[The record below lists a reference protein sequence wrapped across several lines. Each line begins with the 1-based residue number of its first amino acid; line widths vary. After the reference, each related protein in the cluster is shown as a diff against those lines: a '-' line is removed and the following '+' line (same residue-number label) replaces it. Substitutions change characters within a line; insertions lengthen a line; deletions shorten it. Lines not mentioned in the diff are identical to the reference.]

1 MVAVPLAV
9 EVAEKLP
16 HALLPQVTVHLTPPL
31 LLSLVTTA
39 VRLAV
44 VETTSEVGA
53 AGLNATEIARAG
65 GVIVMVVEAALVVSV
80 TEVAVMVTV
89 AGFVGGTVG
98 AV

>member
-1 MVAVPLAV
+1 M
-9 EVAEKLP
+9 EVGEKLP
-16 HALLPQVTVHLTPPL
+16 QALLPQVTVHLTPPL

-44 VETTSEVGA
+44 AETTSDVGA

-89 AGFVGGTVG
+89 AGFVGVAVG